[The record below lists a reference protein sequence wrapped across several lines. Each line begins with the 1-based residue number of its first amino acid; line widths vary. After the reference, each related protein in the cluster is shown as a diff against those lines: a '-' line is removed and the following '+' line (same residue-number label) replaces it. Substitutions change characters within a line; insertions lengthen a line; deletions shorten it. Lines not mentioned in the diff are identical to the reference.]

1 MHLRET
7 FMAMRSQFQRMLRT
21 SSKDLNPCQ
30 IRGGI
35 DNIHTSPLCFPLF
48 SLRDR
53 FAVQRMLICQNAV
66 FLPGHAGL
74 SMQAK

>member
-7 FMAMRSQFQRMLRT
+7 FVAMRSQFQRMLRT
-21 SSKDLNPCQ
+21 CSKDLSPCQ
-30 IRGGI
+30 IREGI
-35 DNIHTSPLCFPLF
+35 GNVHTSPLCFPLF

-53 FAVQRMLICQNAV
+53 FMVQRMLIYQNAV

-74 SMQAK
+74 SLQAI

>member
-7 FMAMRSQFQRMLRT
+7 FVATRSQLQRMLRT
-21 SSKDLNPCQ
+21 CSKDLNPCQ

-35 DNIHTSPLCFPLF
+35 GNVHTSPLCFPLF
-48 SLRDR
+48 CLGDR
-53 FAVQRMLICQNAV
+53 FTVKRMLIYQNAV

-74 SMQAK
+74 SMQAI

>member
-7 FMAMRSQFQRMLRT
+7 FVATRSQLQRMLRT
-21 SSKDLNPCQ
+21 CSKDLNPCQ

-35 DNIHTSPLCFPLF
+35 DNVHTSPLCFLLF

-53 FAVQRMLICQNAV
+53 FAVQRMLIWQNAV